1 MGGNQRYLRAGLV
14 VATVLVG
21 FASSACSTDLA
32 GSAVSAPAES
42 SQVESTQAP
51 VDTSPAGA
59 STTESTQA
67 AVQEVDSAQ
76 FRGNSASGPGYFFR
90 SPTGNVT
97 CGMAFDNVN
106 IGTGCQAKVSV
117 PSTTGVTCLNGG
129 NSVYSSSLVSGAAV
143 SRCVNQPFYVGGSGT
158 GENLGG
164 RVLEYGQSI
173 SMRGNTCTSTTVGIT
188 CSGGDFGF
196 TLARDRNDI
205 R

>member
-1 MGGNQRYLRAGLV
+1 MGGFRKLTRALIV
-14 VATVLVG
+14 VAAIAVG
-21 FASSACSTDLA
+21 AATTACGADSTAPASTAPLGAAPVSATYESTD
-32 GSAVSAPAES
+32 AVQPAD
-42 SQVESTQAP
+42 STTAAIAET
-51 VDTSPAGA
+51 VDPAGFYG
-59 STTESTQA
+59 
-67 AVQEVDSAQ
+67 D
-76 FRGNSASGPGYFFR
+76 SASGPGYFFQ

-97 CGMAFDNVN
+97 CGMGFDNVN

-129 NSVYSSSLVSGAAV
+129 NSVYSNSLISGAAV

-173 SMRGNTCTSTTVGIT
+173 SMRGSTCTSTVSGIT

-196 TLARDRNDI
+196 TLARDRNEI